1 MAGMADQGIKL
12 VAKNKKARFNYELG
26 DRMEAGMV
34 LSGTE
39 VKSLRLGKGNLT
51 DAYAKIKD
59 GEAWL
64 ISCHI
69 SAYPFAHYDNH
80 DPERPRKLLLHR
92 RELRRLEAKLDE
104 QGYSLIPLAIYFK
117 NGKAKVELALAKGKK
132 LFDKRQAIKER
143 EQNRDVARAMRREP
157 RDRGRG

>member
-1 MAGMADQGIKL
+1 MPSKDDQGIKL
-12 VAKNKKARFNYELG
+12 VAKNKKARFDYELG
-26 DRMEAGMV
+26 DRFEAGMV
-34 LSGTE
+34 LGGSE
-39 VKSLRLGKGNLT
+39 VKSLRLGKANLT
-51 DAYAKIKD
+51 DSYAKIKD

-69 SAYPFAHYDNH
+69 SAYPWAHYDNH

-92 RELRRLEAKLDE
+92 REIRRLDAKLSE

-132 LFDKRQAIKER
+132 LFDKRQSIKER
-143 EQNRDVARAMRREP
+143 EQNRDMARAMRR
-157 RDRGRG
+157 DR